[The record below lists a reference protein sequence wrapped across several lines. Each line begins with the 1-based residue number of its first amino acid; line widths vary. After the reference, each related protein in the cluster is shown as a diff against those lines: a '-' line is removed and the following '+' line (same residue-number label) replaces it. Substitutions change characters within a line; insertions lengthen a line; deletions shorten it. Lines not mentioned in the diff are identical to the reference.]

1 MRIVGSAH
9 SGTMGFM
16 VRGDSPIKTIYDIG
30 PETRVAEPASASEM
44 IYALL
49 AWLQL
54 NKGPILPYSAD
65 TEWNVKLVPL
75 DSWEDNLTSI
85 TNGSV
90 DVGWA
95 TPENPLV
102 KEAANSSHGIRF
114 LDLPISKDP
123 DGAQRFRQFLPFGKL
138 MPAPKHGVKE
148 IWGVNSLVGTAC
160 IWCRSNLDSNLAYK
174 LTKWFDENYELYKD
188 KGNKLYTYNR
198 DAFRWT
204 LDVAMAPVH
213 DGAIKYFKEIGLW
226 TKADDSRQAYNAK
239 LMNRYCEAWDEAI
252 HTADRE
258 GIVVSATS
266 ETWRR
271 LWADTKRE
279 RHLSGYRQMTD
290 EEIQDGLA
298 QLKSLG
304 R

>member
-30 PETRVAEPASASEM
+30 PETRVAEPDSASEM

-65 TEWNVKLVPL
+65 TEWNVKLVSL
-75 DSWEDNLTSI
+75 DSWETNLKSI
-85 TNGSV
+85 INGSV

-102 KEAANSSHGIRF
+102 KEAANSPHGVRF
-114 LDLPISKDP
+114 LNLPISKDP

-138 MPAPKHGVKE
+138 RPAPQHGVKE
-148 IWGVNSLVGTAC
+148 IWGVTSLVGTAC
-160 IWCRSNLDSNLAYK
+160 LWCRFDLDSDLAYT

-198 DAFRWT
+198 EAFRWT

-213 DGAIKYFKEIGLW
+213 NGAIKYFKEIGLW
-226 TKADDSRQAYNAK
+226 TKADDVRQEYNSK
-239 LMNRYCEAWDEAI
+239 LMTWYCDAWDVAI
-252 HTADRE
+252 DIADGR
-258 GIVVSATS
+258 GVVVSAAS
-266 ETWRR
+266 EEWIR
-271 LWADTKRE
+271 LWVDYKEKIRIP
-279 RHLSGYRQMTD
+279 GYRQMTD
-290 EEIQDGLA
+290 GEIQEGLA
-298 QLKSLG
+298 FLKSLG
-304 R
+304 Q